1 MMVREMQRK
10 LSLKAEKDR
19 DHVFGDLYSLLCRG
33 DWLAMA
39 WEKVKSNKGSRTAGV
54 DRTTRSARMPCQ
66 AQGETQTGNVQAL
79 SSTPPVHT
87 RTQGFGTDQDP
98 PLGYPNL
105 GRPDCTR
112 GGTYDTGTDL

>member
-39 WEKVKSNKGSRTAGV
+39 WKKVQSNKGSRTAGV
-54 DRTTRSARMPCQ
+54 DRTTRSNVERDEQGCLARLK
-66 AQGETQTGNVQAL
+66 EKL
-79 SSTPPVHT
+79 
-87 RTQGFGTDQDP
+87 R
-98 PLGYPNL
+98 
-105 GRPDCTR
+105 
-112 GGTYDTGTDL
+112 